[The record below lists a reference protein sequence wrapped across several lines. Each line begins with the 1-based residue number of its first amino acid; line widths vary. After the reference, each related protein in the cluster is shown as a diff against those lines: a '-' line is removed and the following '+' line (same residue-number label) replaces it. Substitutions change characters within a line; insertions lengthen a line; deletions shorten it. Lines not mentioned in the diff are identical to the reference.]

1 MYKRI
6 ASTTRPVAFAQAPC
20 GGEPGPRGQVPPSP
34 ADLREADLVTAAG
47 AIDRAMLIRIAAQR
61 AGREMAGY
69 AAIGAPRAW
78 RELFGEELRRCWSI
92 AEMLRECRRGRDAL
106 AKKPPAEQRIGELEL
121 RLHKLRYGL
130 ATPPCAKTRD
140 DIAHCE
146 AALARAREE
155 ASMPQAAN
163 SDSGNRSA
171 SCLIPS
177 NFSFARSRRPAG
189 QPGTARAENPRTS
202 KAPPAR
208 STG

>member
-6 ASTTRPVAFAQAPC
+6 ALITRPATFAQALR
-20 GGEPGPRGQVPPSP
+20 GDEPGPRGRIPPPP

-47 AIDRAMLIRIAAQR
+47 AIDRAMLMRIAGQR
-61 AGREMAGY
+61 AGREMAGN
-69 AAIGAPRAW
+69 ATIGAPRAW

-92 AEMLRECRRGRDAL
+92 AKMLRECRNGRDAL
-106 AKKPPAEQRIGELEL
+106 AKMPPAEQRIRQLEF
-121 RLHKLRYGL
+121 RLHKLRHGL

-146 AALARAREE
+146 ALLARAREE

-163 SDSGNRSA
+163 SDSRNRSA

-177 NFSFARSRRPAG
+177 TFSFARSRRPAG
-189 QPGTARAENPRTS
+189 QPGTARAENRRTS